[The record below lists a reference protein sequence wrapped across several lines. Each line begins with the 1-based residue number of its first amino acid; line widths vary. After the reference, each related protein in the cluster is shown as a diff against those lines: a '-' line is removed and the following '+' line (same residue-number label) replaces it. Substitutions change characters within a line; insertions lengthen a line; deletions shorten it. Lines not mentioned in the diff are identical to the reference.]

1 MLSHQL
7 HEALAGL
14 GVQVQSEVDM
24 RLADTVNLMYSN
36 DWKDRFIAEYIQ
48 LQIRI
53 IKLEEVLNNTSDS
66 FTAPDSM
73 TKAIM
78 FKQLDAMESYKVCL
92 EKRADIAGIDLHLYP
107 VRSFNIDAQKSIS
120 NTM

>member
-1 MLSHQL
+1 V
-7 HEALAGL
+7 ALAGL
-14 GVQVQSEVDM
+14 EVLGQSEVDM

-53 IKLEEVLNNTSDS
+53 IKLEEALNNTSDS
-66 FTAPDSM
+66 FTALDSM

-78 FKQLDAMESYKVCL
+78 FKQLDAMKSYRSCL
-92 EKRADIAGIDLHLYP
+92 EKRADIANIDLYTYP
-107 VRSFNIDAQKSIS
+107 LNDHE
-120 NTM
+120 